1 MQCANGG
8 VTVKILI
15 IDSDQ
20 DIADSIDCE
29 FKKAHYEV
37 QYASDGATGLQNALE
52 ERFDLIVLDWTVPQ
66 KDGLNVLKKLR
77 RKKNWTP
84 VLMLTAEDALTD
96 VILSLDSGAN
106 SCVTVP
112 FEVPVLLA
120 RMKALV
126 RRSSWDR
133 EQELSRVAAFSTGL
147 EY

>member
-1 MQCANGG
+1 M
-8 VTVKILI
+8 KILI

-37 QYASDGATGLQNALE
+37 HYAADGATGLTNALE
-52 ERFDLIVLDWTVPQ
+52 EQFDLIVLDWTLPK
-66 KDGLNVLKKLR
+66 KDGLSVLKKLR

-84 VLMLTAEDALTD
+84 VLMLTGEDSLTD
-96 VILSLDSGAN
+96 VILSLDAGAN

-120 RMKALV
+120 RMKALM

-133 EQELSRVAAFSTGL
+133 EQELSRVADFSTGL
-147 EY
+147 EF